1 MKYKA
6 GDVVRVSWAGPNGE
20 LILKLAIVWQVA
32 LVTDPR
38 TKTLTT
44 GLVVKPIKDW
54 AELCA
59 GMVVVLDHLN
69 SVRTASDICPW
80 CAEHLQWG
88 DESEDERFCKKCAT
102 LNRYQ
107 LHNLNPFRVH
117 RLQRENGWFLGSKK
131 EN

>member
-6 GDVVRVSWAGPNGE
+6 GDVVRVSWAGQGHITE
-20 LILKLAIVWQVA
+20 KLAIIWQEA
-32 LVTDPR
+32 LVVDPR

-44 GLVVKPIKDW
+44 GLIVKPVKDW
-54 AELCA
+54 AQVHT